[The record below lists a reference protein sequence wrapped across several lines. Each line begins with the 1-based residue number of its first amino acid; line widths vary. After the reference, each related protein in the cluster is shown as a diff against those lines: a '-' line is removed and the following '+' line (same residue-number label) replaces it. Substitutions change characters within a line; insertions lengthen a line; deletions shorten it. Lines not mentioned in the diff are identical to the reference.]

1 MKTQRRKPRRFPE
14 TQIRLKQIL
23 DELRSL
29 RQLINERLP
38 DPNGL
43 DLIAEAGRRMVR
55 ECWNSTERE

>member
-43 DLIAEAGRRMVR
+43 DLIAEAVARFGGNRV
-55 ECWNSTERE
+55 